1 MQNELEVR
9 FTLNGESVWA
19 MVQPEISLLT
29 LLKNLGV
36 NSVKQACVGGECGA
50 CTVLI
55 DGVAMNS
62 CLVMALTV
70 EGKDITTLE
79 GVGTLE
85 NMHPLQV
92 AFVETGGSQCGFCT
106 PGFIMSAVGLLSKN
120 PNPTVKEIREALS
133 GNLCRCTG
141 YVRPVKAIE
150 IAAEAMAAGDDAIT
164 AIKSAAEKLNAELE
178 RR

>member
-1 MQNELEVR
+1 MQNEFEVR
-9 FTLNGESVWA
+9 FTLNGEPARA
-19 MVQPEISLLT
+19 MAAPETT
-29 LLKNLGV
+29 LLALLKRLGM
-36 NSVKQACVGGECGA
+36 NSVKQACLGGECGA

-55 DGVAMNS
+55 GGDAVNS
-62 CLVMALTV
+62 CLVPALTV
-70 EGKDITTLE
+70 EGKSVTTLE

-92 AFVETGGSQCGFCT
+92 AFVETGASQCGFCT
-106 PGFIMSAVGLLSKN
+106 PGFIMSAVALLGKN
-120 PNPTVKEIREALS
+120 PDPTIQEIREGLS

-150 IAAEAMAAGDDAIT
+150 IAAEAMAAGDDAIS
-164 AIKSAAEKLNAELE
+164 AIKEAAERLNAELE

>member
-9 FTLNGESVWA
+9 FTLNGDPVRASVQA
-19 MVQPEISLLT
+19 ETSLLT

-36 NSVKQACVGGECGA
+36 NSVKQACLEGECGA

-55 DGVAMNS
+55 DGDAVNS
-62 CLVMALTV
+62 CIALALTV
-70 EGKDITTLE
+70 EGKDVTTLE
-79 GVGTLE
+79 GIGTLE

-92 AFVETGGSQCGFCT
+92 AFVETGASQCGFCT
-106 PGFIMSAVGLLSKN
+106 PGFIMSAVALLSKN
-120 PNPTVKEIREALS
+120 PNPTVQEIRYGLS

-150 IAAEAMAAGDDAIT
+150 IAAEAMAAGDDAIA
-164 AIKSAAEKLNAELE
+164 AIKLAAEKLNANLG

>member
-9 FTLNGESVWA
+9 FTLNGDPILSKA
-19 MVQPEISLLT
+19 SPETT
-29 LLKNLGV
+29 LLALLKRTGV
-36 NSVKQACVGGECGA
+36 NSVKQACLGGECGA

-55 DGVAMNS
+55 DGDAVNS

-70 EGKDITTLE
+70 EGRSVTTLE

-85 NMHPLQV
+85 NMHPLQI
-92 AFVETGGSQCGFCT
+92 AFVETGASQCGFCT
-106 PGFIMSAVGLLSKN
+106 PGFIMSAVALLSKN
-120 PNPTVKEIREALS
+120 PNPTIQEIREGLS

-141 YVRPVKAIE
+141 YVRPVKAVE
-150 IAAEAMAAGDDAIT
+150 ITAEAMAAGDDAVT
-164 AIKSAAEKLNAELE
+164 AIKQAAEKLNAELE